1 MNKQDLINAI
11 ADDTG
16 VPVTTARKMLQS
28 FEFNIAQ
35 ALANGQE
42 VKLIGFGTF
51 KTAARAAREGR
62 NPKTGEAITI
72 PAAIVPKFV
81 AGKALKDAVN

>member
-28 FEFNIAQ
+28 LEFNISQ

-42 VKLIGFGTF
+42 VKLVGFGTF
-51 KTAARAAREGR
+51 KTAPRAAREGR
-62 NPKTGEAITI
+62 NPKTGETIMI
-72 PAAIVPKFV
+72 PATIVPKFV

>member
-28 FEFNIAQ
+28 LEFNISQ

-42 VKLIGFGTF
+42 VKLVGFGTF
-51 KTAARAAREGR
+51 KTAPRAAREGR
-62 NPKTGEAITI
+62 NPKTGEAIMI
-72 PAAIVPKFV
+72 PATIVPKFV